1 SSARQ
6 PLFFAHSKHP
16 ERSRCRR
23 RSRNWRKP
31 ANRDL
36 DDADGPAPSAQL
48 PRTSLPLK
56 GEQSMNTNTAT
67 EYRNLPL
74 AVLTESAT
82 NPRRIFEDSAL
93 KELAESIRS
102 QGVLFP

>member
-1 SSARQ
+1 
-6 PLFFAHSKHP
+6 
-16 ERSRCRR
+16 
-23 RSRNWRKP
+23 
-31 ANRDL
+31 
-36 DDADGPAPSAQL
+36 
-48 PRTSLPLK
+48 
-56 GEQSMNTNTAT
+56 MNTNTAT

-102 QGVLFP
+102 QGVLSPLLVSSNRAHILLVRSVAGDRKDSSPS